1 MKGKFQT
8 LIQRNCLWILYH
20 IFQIDYDE
28 KLDHKRIL
36 LYFDDISTSEKKN
49 IKKVIF
55 QELNLIMTTEKT
67 CQIQLTKL
75 ERWVKLIG
83 TELFTR
89 FLVSFIYQQTRR

>member
-1 MKGKFQT
+1 MVRLCQKFSRETWFDSLLPDKFELILQT
-8 LIQRNCLWILYH
+8 GAKSNRNAT
-20 IFQIDYDE
+20 
-28 KLDHKRIL
+28 
-36 LYFDDISTSEKKN
+36 DISTAEKKN

-83 TELFTR
+83 TEIFTR